1 MYSFKQLINY
11 PTRITCNTSTLI
23 DYILTNTHDNI
34 SQPGAINNAISDHNI
49 FCTSKIVKAKYHKH
63 TELNFRSLRN
73 YSVGFN
79 KQTLERNSFPNYENF
94 YKPDIAY
101 RDFINRFDDCVV
113 NPIAPFKKFRV
124 KNNKQ
129 VV

>member
-73 YSVGFN
+73 
-79 KQTLERNSFPNYENF
+79 SFPNYENF
-94 YKPDIAY
+94 YKPDIAS
-101 RDFINRFDDCVV
+101 RDFINRLDDCVV